1 MKSAIQNDVAL
12 GIFYQLTR
20 CHRIGHGNT
29 LCKLKETRVFGGF
42 SKSEDFL
49 VEKRRIPSHSFDYY
63 RI

>member
-1 MKSAIQNDVAL
+1 MKSAIQNDAAL

-42 SKSEDFL
+42 
-49 VEKRRIPSHSFDYY
+49 
-63 RI
+63 